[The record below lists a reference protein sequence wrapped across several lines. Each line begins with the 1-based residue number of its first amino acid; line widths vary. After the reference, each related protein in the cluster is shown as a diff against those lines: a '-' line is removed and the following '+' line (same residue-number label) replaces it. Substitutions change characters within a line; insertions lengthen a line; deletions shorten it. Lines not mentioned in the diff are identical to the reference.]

1 MNCKQNI
8 SKLKNYF
15 PPKIGQSLLM
25 MSCFDDIHEIRM
37 RVNRPLGIVS
47 YGTERFLTG
56 RGGVTDYSEMCVPV
70 TPEDMEYSFRA
81 VCDYSIHSYKRE
93 ISEGFI
99 TLEGGNRVGICGT
112 AVTENGKIETLKYIS
127 GLNFRISGQAYGCA
141 DEIYNKCFCSGLKSL
156 LIIGPP
162 MSGKTTVIKDLCR
175 ILGGRYRI
183 SVIDERGEIGAVY
196 HGVPQNNVGRM
207 TDVFDGYPKSK
218 GILTAVRVMSPDIVV
233 CDEIGG
239 EEDCSALLSSS
250 NTGVKVIASVH
261 GGGLRDVIKRK
272 NIDEIIKNGIFECF
286 ATLGTGRNVGKVI
299 KYGKAGEVYA

>member
-8 SKLKNYF
+8 LKLKNYF
-15 PPKIGQSLLM
+15 PPNIGQSLSM
-25 MSCFDDIHEIRM
+25 IHCFDNIHEIRM

-47 YGTERFLTG
+47 YGVERFLTG
-56 RGGVTDYSEMCVPV
+56 RGGLTDYPDMCVPV

-141 DEIYNKCFCSGLKSL
+141 DDIYNNCFCKELKSL

-196 HGVPQNNVGRM
+196 HGVPQNNVGKK

-261 GGGLRDVIKRK
+261 GGGLSDIKKRK
-272 NIDEIIKNGIFECF
+272 YINEVICNGIFEYF
-286 ATLGTGRNVGKVI
+286 VTLGTGKNIGKVI
-299 KYGKAGEVYA
+299 KYEKAGEVYA

>member
-56 RGGVTDYSEMCVPV
+56 RGGVT
-70 TPEDMEYSFRA
+70 
-81 VCDYSIHSYKRE
+81 
-93 ISEGFI
+93 EGFI

-299 KYGKAGEVYA
+299 KYEKAGEVYA

>member
-127 GLNFRISGQAYGCA
+127 AVSYTHLTLPTKRI
-141 DEIYNKCFCSGLKSL
+141 
-156 LIIGPP
+156 
-162 MSGKTTVIKDLCR
+162 V
-175 ILGGRYRI
+175 
-183 SVIDERGEIGAVY
+183 
-196 HGVPQNNVGRM
+196 
-207 TDVFDGYPKSK
+207 
-218 GILTAVRVMSPDIVV
+218 
-233 CDEIGG
+233 
-239 EEDCSALLSSS
+239 
-250 NTGVKVIASVH
+250 
-261 GGGLRDVIKRK
+261 
-272 NIDEIIKNGIFECF
+272 
-286 ATLGTGRNVGKVI
+286 
-299 KYGKAGEVYA
+299 